1 MNRGVILKNLKKE
14 KYFVAPSAAKKFEYV
29 VNVLNKL
36 KIKTLKN
43 YHNQY
48 LKLDVL
54 LLADVFEKFRNNKLT
69 NYGLSPS
76 HYLRPP
82 GIIWDAMLKIKK
94 KLELELIT
102 NADMYIFFEKNKKSR
117 VSNISNDIAKSTIKM

>member
-14 KYFVAPSAAKKFEYV
+14 KYFVAPSAARKFEYV

-36 KIKTLKN
+36 KMKTTKD
-43 YHNQY
+43 YHNLY

-102 NADMYIFFEKNKKSR
+102 NADMYIFFEKSKKKAEFLIFLMIQQ
-117 VSNISNDIAKSTIKM
+117 NQQ

>member
-1 MNRGVILKNLKKE
+1 M
-14 KYFVAPSAAKKFEYV
+14 APSAAKKFEYV

-36 KIKTLKN
+36 KMKTMKD
-43 YHNQY
+43 YHNLY
-48 LKLDVL
+48 LKFDVL
-54 LLADVFEKFRNNKLT
+54 LLADVFEKFRNNRLT

-82 GIIWDAMLKIKK
+82 GNIWDAMLKMKK
-94 KLELELIT
+94 KFELELIT
-102 NADMYIFFEKNKKSR
+102 DADMYIFFEKSKKGR

>member
-14 KYFVAPSAAKKFEYV
+14 KYFVAPSAARKFEYV

-36 KIKTLKN
+36 KMKTTKD
-43 YHNQY
+43 YHNLY

-102 NADMYIFFEKNKKSR
+102 NADMYIFFEKSKKKQSF
-117 VSNISNDIAKSTIKM
+117 

>member
-1 MNRGVILKNLKKE
+1 MNRGVILKNIKKE
-14 KYFVAPSAAKKFEYV
+14 KYFVAPSAARKFEYV

-36 KIKTLKN
+36 KMKTTKD
-43 YHNQY
+43 YHNLY

-94 KLELELIT
+94 YLNLNLLQMQTCIYSLKKVKKAEFLIFLMIQQ
-102 NADMYIFFEKNKKSR
+102 NQQ
-117 VSNISNDIAKSTIKM
+117 